1 MDKTPPANAVDTGLI
16 PGPGSKIPHAAQHEQ
31 KNNNN
36 NFKNKDI
43 TDKGAG
49 MFESI
54 R

>member
-1 MDKTPPANAVDTGLI
+1 MGLI
-16 PGPGSKIPHAAQHEQ
+16 PGRGSKIPHAAQHEQ